1 MVDHSPGEDM
11 ARGGDLTNPAVNITN
26 SVIHNWTRLQE
37 DQRIV
42 ISFNKSHRL
51 CRRMCRLGYGCNFHS
66 SVSTLIKVKQ
76 HQQSHSKPASASGFH
91 RSAQRCFLDLRQHP
105 TASSRPGLRS
115 PRPVPHLSAA
125 STPAWQPCTPAART
139 HRRLKHLCGTGDAPS
154 SHPSRLTA
162 DWGNLQ
168 YTGTLIMSS
177 VKSVSNIA
185 RTVHRRPF
193 RVSIEG
199 NIGSGKSTCIKF
211 FEKYPVLEKHPEP
224 INEWRNVSGHN
235 LLALVYSDLDK
246 WTFPFQH
253 YVHLTR
259 LKIQTSPPSN
269 PKITV
274 KMFERSVQNSRFC
287 FVENAKRQGY
297 LHDAEYQVLNNW
309 YENVSKNLDI
319 SLDLIVYLKT
329 SPEVVFERMIK
340 RGRAEESEV
349 PLEYLQQVHDAYE
362 NWLNSTDVGC
372 EVLTI
377 DANRSIDMVKED
389 LERYSYK
396 ILGGNHT
403 N

>member
-1 MVDHSPGEDM
+1 M
-11 ARGGDLTNPAVNITN
+11 TF
-26 SVIHNWTRLQE
+26 W
-37 DQRIV
+37 
-42 ISFNKSHRL
+42 
-51 CRRMCRLGYGCNFHS
+51 
-66 SVSTLIKVKQ
+66 
-76 HQQSHSKPASASGFH
+76 
-91 RSAQRCFLDLRQHP
+91 RQI
-105 TASSRPGLRS
+105 
-115 PRPVPHLSAA
+115 
-125 STPAWQPCTPAART
+125 
-139 HRRLKHLCGTGDAPS
+139 RRLIFVIRCVVNSLGI
-154 SHPSRLTA
+154 LTCYRE
-162 DWGNLQ
+162 NQLIYNTQ
-168 YTGTLIMSS
+168 IINKVPCVYFNNILLSVIMSS

-340 RGRAEESEV
+340 RGRTEESEV